1 MWVVPQKEYVD
12 VIASNQ
18 IQEDGT

>member
-1 MWVVPQKEYVD
+1 MAGY

-18 IQEDGT
+18 IMK